1 MLIQFEDDLLRM
13 VNELKFPKVKNDFQ
27 KMYEDMKKVQTSKK
41 TLTPADKT
49 SIMYRLN
56 KNDYQNLLKNAIK
69 KQIKTLEQKL
79 TKKYQVNQAG
89 RYIRQYWNEWH
100 R

>member
-13 VNELKFPKVKNDFQ
+13 VNELKFPKVKSDFQ
-27 KMYEDMKKVQTSKK
+27 KMYEDMKKVTSKK

-56 KNDYQNLLKNAIK
+56 KNDYQNLLKNTMK

-79 TKKYQVNQAG
+79 TKKYQVSQAG

>member
-13 VNELKFPKVKNDFQ
+13 VNELKFPKVKSDFQ
-27 KMYEDMKKVQTSKK
+27 KMYEDMKKVTSKK

-56 KNDYQNLLKNAIK
+56 KNDYQNLLKNTMK

-79 TKKYQVNQAG
+79 TKKYQVSQAG
-89 RYIRQYWNEWH
+89 RCIRQYWNEWH